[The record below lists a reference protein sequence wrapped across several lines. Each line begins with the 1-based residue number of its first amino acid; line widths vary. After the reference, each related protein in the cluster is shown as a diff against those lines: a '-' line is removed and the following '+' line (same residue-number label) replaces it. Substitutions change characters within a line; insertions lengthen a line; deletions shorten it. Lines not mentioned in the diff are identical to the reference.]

1 MSEIELIKRRPT
13 RQVFVGNVE
22 IGSNNPVRIQSMTTT
37 DTKDVEATV
46 SQIKKLSDSGCEIAR
61 VTVQGK
67 KEALAT
73 EQIKNKL
80 LQAGYSIP
88 IVADIH
94 FYPPAALLAAEFV
107 DKVRINPGNFA
118 DKRATFKILEYS
130 NESYISELERIEEKF
145 APLILKCK
153 KLKKTIRVGANH
165 GSLSDRIMNRF
176 GDTALGMVE
185 SAIEYTNIARKYD
198 FHDLIFS
205 MKSSN
210 AKVMLEAYRLLVE
223 KFNDLEWDYP
233 LHLGVTEAG
242 FGDEGRIKSSLG
254 IGSLLLDGIG
264 DTIRISLTED
274 PINEIDPCKRLI
286 EFSEKESSYKL
297 FSPYDRE
304 KKLAD
309 KFLHKDGAVVLKTNS
324 AINFDRI
331 KSENYPDIIW
341 IDSPSEDL
349 FKLADNKN
357 IKILSKENK
366 FSHLQLFKLKELP
379 CDLPE
384 NFAIL
389 LIDFSD
395 KQIDLL
401 AQLDP
406 NFIILSLE
414 NDKVKKTRSFFEM
427 LKCKGLDIPVILDF
441 TYKASID
448 DTIIQFAAEAGS
460 LLCDGIANGISLS
473 ANLNLEDIL
482 STSFN
487 VLQSARM
494 RTVKTEFISC
504 PSCGRTLFD
513 LQEVAMRIRKKTGH
527 LAGVK
532 IAIMGCIVN
541 GPGEMA
547 DADFG
552 YVGSSPN
559 KVDLYVGKKCVEKNI
574 DFSVADQRLVDLIK
588 AHGQWVESDNLD
600 KYTFLADKQ
609 LV

>member
-1 MSEIELIKRRPT
+1 MRESEIKRRPT
-13 RQVFVGNVE
+13 RQVNVGSVE
-22 IGSNNPVRIQSMTTT
+22 VGSSNPVRIQSMTTT
-37 DTKDVEATV
+37 DTKDVDATAD
-46 SQIKKLSDSGCEIAR
+46 QIKKLSDSGCEIVR

-80 LQAGYSIP
+80 LQAGYNIP
-88 IVADIH
+88 VVADIH

-118 DKRATFKILEYS
+118 DKRATFKVLDYTE
-130 NESYISELERIEEKF
+130 ESYLNELNRVEDKF

-153 KLKKTIRVGANH
+153 KLNKPIRIGTNH

-176 GDTALGMVE
+176 GDTPLGMVE
-185 SAIEYTNIARKYD
+185 SAIEYTNIARKYE

-223 KFNDLEWDYP
+223 KFNELGWDYP

-242 FGDEGRIKSSLG
+242 FGNEGRVKSSLG

-274 PINEIDPCKRLI
+274 PINEIEPCRRLV
-286 EFSEKESSYKL
+286 EFTKKESNYRL
-297 FSPYDRE
+297 FSPYPRE
-304 KKLAD
+304 KKIED
-309 KFLHKDGAVVLKTNS
+309 SFIHKDGAVVLKTN
-324 AINFDRI
+324 DTTKLLKI
-331 KSENYPDIIW
+331 KKENYPDIIW
-341 IDSPSEDL
+341 TDSSNEEL
-349 FKLADNKN
+349 FNFAVSKS
-357 IKILSKENK
+357 IKVLSKEST
-366 FSHLQLFKLKELP
+366 FSHLQLFELNT
-379 CDLPE
+379 LP
-384 NFAIL
+384 NTLPQDYAIL
-389 LIDFSD
+389 LKDFSEE
-395 KQIDLL
+395 QID
-401 AQLDP
+401 QLVKLSP
-406 NFIILSLE
+406 KFIILSLK
-414 NDKVKKTRSFFEM
+414 NDKVLKTRSFFGL
-427 LKCKGLDIPVILDF
+427 LKSKKLNIPVILDF
-441 TYKASID
+441 AYDGIVED
-448 DTIIQFAAEAGS
+448 VIIQFAAEAGS
-460 LLCDGIANGISLS
+460 LLCDGMADGICLS
-473 ANLNLEDIL
+473 ANLNEEDIL
-482 STSFN
+482 TTSFN
-487 VLQSARM
+487 VLQAARM

-527 LAGVK
+527 LPGVK

-552 YVGSSPN
+552 YVGSSPH

-574 DFSVADQRLVDLIK
+574 DFNEADQRLIDLIK
-588 AHGQWVESDNLD
+588 AHGQWVEADTSD
-600 KYTFLADKQ
+600 KCMSHADKL